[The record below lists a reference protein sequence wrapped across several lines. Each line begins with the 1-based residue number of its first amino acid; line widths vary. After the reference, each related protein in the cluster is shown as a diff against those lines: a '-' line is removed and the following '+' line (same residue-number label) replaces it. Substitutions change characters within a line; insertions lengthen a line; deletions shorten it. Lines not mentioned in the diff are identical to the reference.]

1 MKKHINMLFISLL
14 ILIISGC
21 NADQAAIVSEIE
33 EVVGHIVIEG
43 NTLYLNEVE
52 IILSVH
58 RERIAELGL

>member
-33 EVVGHIVIEG
+33 EVTGHIVIEG